1 MNLIVGVGNTLRCDE
16 GVGPA
21 AVQRILTR
29 GALPPGVE
37 AVDAGTPGFAIL
49 DLARSA
55 RRMVVIDAMR
65 AGGAPGTVYVVSPE
79 RVRSRGREFTE
90 SLHGVS
96 ILGALRLARA
106 VGELLPEV
114 CLVGVDH
121 LRPRQV
127 VLPVTLWAEGVDED
141 EIPFLIHP
149 SLQLFP
155 IHDRKTSHTITLPVS
170 ISLPC
175 YLSFCSA

>member
-114 CLVGVDH
+114 CLVGVEPQE
-121 LRPRQV
+121 LG
-127 VLPVTLWAEGVDED
+127 WGAELS
-141 EIPFLIHP
+141 P
-149 SLQLFP
+149 
-155 IHDRKTSHTITLPVS
+155 PVS
-170 ISLPC
+170 AALDRAADEAIAQASLE
-175 YLSFCSA
+175 